1 MFEQRKL
8 DSARL
13 YLERQLALSPGDQ
26 QANHNLLLLYLD
38 LGRLEDARRQ
48 LNRMEQ
54 RGIPVP
60 DEIRTRITQALK

>member
-1 MFEQRKL
+1 MFEQGKL

-13 YLERQLALSPGDQ
+13 YLERQLALSPGDR